1 MKHGNHDKFESHSSD
16 SILLAY
22 TPHDR
27 SYRVFNLKTN
37 TVVESYDVTF
47 NGTTPCPHDV
57 LECAGDKK

>member
-1 MKHGNHDKFESHSSD
+1 
-16 SILLAY
+16 LLGY